1 MLESD
6 ERNRMDKKQAHDGK
20 YLWQCMSDGT
30 ARIMRVYAP
39 NGAIVIPEQLDG
51 HSVVEVGAYCFSD
64 VDRLSDVPIR
74 ETEIRNREADSERF
88 TLIAGSD
95 LESLVLPDSVVE
107 IKDFAFYNCRKLRKI
122 QMGRKTRKIGSD
134 IFMNCSSLQKIEIRC
149 GVEEASGAAVI
160 LQQIA
165 TEIVIH
171 FMGSPQASEAKLLY
185 PEYSES
191 YDEIAPAHIF
201 GRNITGEG
209 FRARQLLENGVVQLE
224 RYDSI
229 LDKVAVEESRLTIGR
244 LALFRLLYPIGLRQE
259 KRMEYERQLRLHA
272 METAQYYI
280 DLRDMNTLQE
290 MCKRA
295 YLQGE
300 TLDGA
305 IQYCISKDWSEGS
318 ASFLDWKQRYGM
330 IDRRKRYSFD

>member
-1 MLESD
+1 
-6 ERNRMDKKQAHDGK
+6 MDTKQVHDGK
-20 YLWQCMSDGT
+20 YLWQCMPDGT
-30 ARIMRVYAP
+30 ARILRVYAP
-39 NGAIVIPEQLDG
+39 DGAIFIPEQLDG
-51 HSVVEVGAYCFSD
+51 HYVVEIGAYCFSD
-64 VDRLSDVPIR
+64 TERLPEATVR
-74 ETEIRNREADSERF
+74 ETEIRNGEAGPMCFS
-88 TLIAGSD
+88 LIAGSD
-95 LESLVLPDSVVE
+95 LETLVLPDKVVE

-122 QMGRKTRKIGSD
+122 QIGQRTRKIGSD
-134 IFMNCSSLQKIEIRC
+134 VFMNCSSLKTIEIRC
-149 GVEEASGAAVI
+149 GVEEASGAAMI

-165 TEIVIH
+165 AEIVIH

-229 LDKVAVEESRLTIGR
+229 LDKVAVEESGLTIGR
-244 LALFRLLYPIGLRQE
+244 LALYRLLYPVALRQD
-259 KRMEYERQLRLHA
+259 RQTEYDRQIRLHA
-272 METAQYYI
+272 LETAQYYI
-280 DLRDMNTLQE
+280 DLRDMGTLQQ
-290 MCKRA
+290 MCKCA

-300 TLDGA
+300 ALDGA
-305 IQYCISKDWSEGS
+305 IQYCISQDWSEGS